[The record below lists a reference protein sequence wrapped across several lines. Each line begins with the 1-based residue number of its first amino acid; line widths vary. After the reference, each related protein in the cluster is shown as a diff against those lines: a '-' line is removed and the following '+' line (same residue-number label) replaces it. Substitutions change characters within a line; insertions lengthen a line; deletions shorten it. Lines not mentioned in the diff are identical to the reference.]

1 MSKIVSL
8 IGIPI
13 KTDKYNRE
21 KTMLKYTRL
30 LVEVPIDGPFPENV
44 EFFNEHD
51 MLICEWIPCKCAHCG
66 MYGHTEEVCK
76 KKNATRKEWRR
87 VQQPQPPDTATSNQV
102 PNTRVDSLVLSQ
114 RDLQQRK
121 SNINN
126 LQHKFHTTMLFKHW
140 KLKQKYHM
148 RQSYH
153 FRQHYHLILNPM
165 DNIMS

>member
-1 MSKIVSL
+1 LSKIVSL

-66 MYGHTEEVCK
+66 MYGHTKEVCK

-102 PNTRVDSLVLSQ
+102 PNTPLEQFSPDPKTSAA
-114 RDLQQRK
+114 K
-121 SNINN
+121 EI
-126 LQHKFHTTMLFKHW
+126 QHKQPASQIPHH
-140 KLKQKYHM
+140 
-148 RQSYH
+148 
-153 FRQHYHLILNPM
+153 NPFQALETKAEVLA
-165 DNIMS
+165 